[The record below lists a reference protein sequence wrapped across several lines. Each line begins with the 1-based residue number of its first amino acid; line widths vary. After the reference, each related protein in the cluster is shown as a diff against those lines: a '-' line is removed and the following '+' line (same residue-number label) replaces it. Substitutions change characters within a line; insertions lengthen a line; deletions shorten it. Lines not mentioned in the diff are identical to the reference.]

1 MLARDWYYNERRQ
14 IGLDTAVASI
24 YDRGDDR
31 DLRARA
37 ALTML
42 GVQRGW
48 RVADIGCGNGV
59 LACEDA
65 MMGAEV
71 DAIDISPAMLALAEI
86 QATDRRVPIRTQ
98 SAGLLSFAYQP
109 NSYDLIVSEFTLHHL
124 PDFWKA
130 VAMSRIFAA
139 LKPGANFF
147 LRDIVFV
154 RTPDGTERDV
164 EEWAD
169 FSITNHDFNRESV
182 VTHMPDEYSTFG
194 WVIERMLTDA
204 GFELTS
210 ADYHA
215 PLHGT
220 YLLRKPKHGEQ
231 ANRFS
236 EKDHAQ
242 TKA

>member
-1 MLARDWYYNERRQ
+1 MLARDWYYNQRRR

-24 YDRGDDR
+24 YDQKDDA

-37 ALTML
+37 ALSML
-42 GVQRGW
+42 GVKPGW

-59 LACEDA
+59 LACEA
-65 MMGAEV
+65 ALMGAEV
-71 DAIDISPAMLALAEI
+71 DAVDISPAMLALAEVY
-86 QATDRRVPIRTQ
+86 TSDRKARVRTQ

-109 NSYDLIVSEFTLHHL
+109 SSYDLIVSEFTLHHL

-130 VAMSRIFAA
+130 VALARIFAA
-139 LKPGANFF
+139 LKPGANFY
-147 LRDIVFV
+147 LRDIVYV

-164 EEWAD
+164 DEWAE
-169 FSITNHDFNRESV
+169 FSISNHDFNRDSI
-182 VTHMPDEYSTFG
+182 VTHMRDEHSTFG

-210 ADYHA
+210 ADYQA

-231 ANRFS
+231 G
-236 EKDHAQ
+236 
-242 TKA
+242 

>member
-14 IGLDTAVASI
+14 IGLDSAVASI
-24 YDRGDDR
+24 YELDDDI

-37 ALTML
+37 ALGML

-59 LACEDA
+59 LAVEA
-65 MMGAEV
+65 ALQGAEV
-71 DAIDISPAMLALAEI
+71 DAIDISPAMLALAKI
-86 QATDRRVPIRTQ
+86 QASDRRVAIRTQ

-130 VAMSRIFAA
+130 VALSRIHAA
-139 LKPGANFF
+139 LKPGANFY
-147 LRDIVFV
+147 LRDIVYASML
-154 RTPDGTERDV
+154 DGSERGVDA
-164 EEWAD
+164 WAD
-169 FSITNHDFNRESV
+169 FNIKNHDFARDSV
-182 VTHMPDEYSTFG
+182 VTHMRDEYSTFG
-194 WVIERMLTDA
+194 WVMERMLTDV
-204 GFELTS
+204 GFTLVS

-220 YLLRKPKHGEQ
+220 YLLRKPKPGEQ
-231 ANRFS
+231 S
-236 EKDHAQ
+236 
-242 TKA
+242 

>member
-24 YDRGDDR
+24 YDRHEDS

-37 ALTML
+37 ALSML
-42 GVQRGW
+42 SVQRGW

-59 LACEDA
+59 LAVEAA

-71 DAIDISPAMLALAEI
+71 DAIDISPAMLALAKI
-86 QATDRRVPIRTQ
+86 QASDRRVAIRTQ
-98 SAGLLSFAYQP
+98 SAGLLSFSYRA

-130 VAMSRIFAA
+130 VALSRIHDA
-139 LKPGANFF
+139 LKPGANFY

-154 RTPDGTERDV
+154 STPDGVERDV
-164 EEWAD
+164 EQWAD
-169 FSITNHDFNRESV
+169 FSIKNHDFDRDSV
-182 VTHMPDEYSTFG
+182 VTHMRDEYSTFG
-194 WVIERMLTDA
+194 WVVERMLTDV
-204 GFELTS
+204 GFTLVS

-220 YLLRKPKHGEQ
+220 YLLR
-231 ANRFS
+231 S
-236 EKDHAQ
+236 EER
-242 TKA
+242 